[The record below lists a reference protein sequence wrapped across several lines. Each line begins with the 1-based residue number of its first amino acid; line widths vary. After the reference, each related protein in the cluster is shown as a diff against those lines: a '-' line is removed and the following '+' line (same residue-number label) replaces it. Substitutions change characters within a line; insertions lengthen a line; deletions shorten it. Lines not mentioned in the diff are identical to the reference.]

1 MSPRK
6 QAIANGDTHY
16 NSGKPCKRG
25 HTSDRKTNDAKC
37 SECQGITARQLYSK
51 NRAINRGKR
60 EQRRIETEQEAKKY
74 RAHKRLQEQRTRYEL
89 ARKKAEAKRRKDAD
103 KQEANNVAYL
113 ANQRV
118 FLKQQRQENM
128 ETNNQTK
135 RTSPLP
141 RRRLN

>member
-16 NSGKPCKRG
+16 NSSKPCKRG
-25 HTSDRKTNDAKC
+25 HTSDRRTNDAKC
-37 SECQGITARQLYSK
+37 PECQGITTRQLYSK

-103 KQEANNVAYL
+103 KTGG
-113 ANQRV
+113 
-118 FLKQQRQENM
+118 K
-128 ETNNQTK
+128 
-135 RTSPLP
+135 
-141 RRRLN
+141 